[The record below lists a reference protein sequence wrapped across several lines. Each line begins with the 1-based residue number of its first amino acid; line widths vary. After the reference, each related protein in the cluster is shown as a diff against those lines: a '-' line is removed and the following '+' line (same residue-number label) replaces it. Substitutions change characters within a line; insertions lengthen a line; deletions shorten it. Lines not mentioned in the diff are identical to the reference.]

1 MRYREFLVERVIN
14 LHTFDEKLPYADQVW
29 DMLQRSYKKIG
40 GFKSADSPRDLAN
53 DPGYWKLVRRNGKI
67 TALGIYKKSPATKN
81 FKTIASATETE
92 LNPETGE
99 YKATERGLKDYNKIK
114 IEDIRAKRSWAEVS
128 GPAEKLMIR
137 SGATPIDNKYAELL
151 TGKKILDL
159 DSDGFHYTRLIQGE
173 PHRKIIVGFVN
184 LSKEGTNELLRL
196 GFNLKELPSNIATE
210 FDK

>member
-1 MRYREFLVERVIN
+1 MRYHEFLVERIIN
-14 LHTFDEKLPYADQVW
+14 LHTVEEKLPYADEVW

-40 GFKSADSPRDLAN
+40 GFKSADSPKDLAN

-67 TALGIYKKSPATKN
+67 TALGIYKKSPVTKN

-99 YKATERGLKDYNKIK
+99 YKATERGLRDYNKVK
-114 IEDIRAKRSWAEVS
+114 IEDIKAKRSWSEVS

-151 TGKKILDL
+151 TGKKILDR
-159 DSDGFHYTRLIQGE
+159 DNDGYHYVRLIQGE

-184 LSKEGTNELLRL
+184 LNKEGTQELIRL
-196 GFNLKELPSNIATE
+196 GLDVKELPPNIATE